1 MKTAVYLVCSNLISI
16 MCYFIL
22 FMLYC
27 LSTKF
32 IKPLSICIL
41 LTVWNFFKV
50 SQSFISHRHVLFLVA
65 MNLLLSD
72 YMFMFSILLTNDAI
86 YLWVNNL
93 NAGYLVHGKK
103 LKLNTGW
110 WEKLFWFLNN
120 FFCAYR
126 KMYSLNTESFIEISS
141 ALWYNKLWTI
151 CMEKI
156 SQEKV
161 VEFC

>member
-1 MKTAVYLVCSNLISI
+1 MLCLLKVTSVLGIFHHLLIFQLTLFIFMKTAVYLVCSNLISI

-50 SQSFISHRHVLFLVA
+50 SQSFISYRHVLLVLFLVA

-72 YMFMFSILLTNDAI
+72 YMFMFSILLTNDAV

-93 NAGYLVHGKK
+93 NAGYLVHGKRAE
-103 LKLNTGW
+103 TGLIPGD
-110 WEKLFWFLNN
+110 EKNSLDFLII
-120 FFCAYR
+120 F
-126 KMYSLNTESFIEISS
+126 S
-141 ALWYNKLWTI
+141 ALIVKCI
-151 CMEKI
+151 R
-156 SQEKV
+156 
-161 VEFC
+161 